1 MCGDRPHPV
10 PRRVVEALIEV
21 TDARGILQLGSK
33 LRSGGAVRLMAGPQG
48 ASRSFFIFSAG
59 KSQFQRSARAS
70 AKGKVCM
77 HATAHSPRAWSV
89 VPALA

>member
-10 PRRVVEALIEV
+10 PRRVVEALIEA

-59 KSQFQRSARAS
+59 RSQLQLMLTSFSRCSKSNCSRA
-70 AKGKVCM
+70 AADAAAG
-77 HATAHSPRAWSV
+77 
-89 VPALA
+89 